1 MWRIRPGDM
10 MVSFD
15 QLVRRRRSIRK
26 YRPEMPPEAWIE
38 EMIACASMA
47 PSPSNSQPVRFV
59 RIVSAPMRDALQ
71 QAMTDGLQRLLTVWE
86 ERGLSKR
93 LKTRIKVYGRFADFM
108 FEAPA
113 LFAVGVAPHAGFA
126 GSLVEA
132 GLIEKDDRS
141 VADMDI
147 STGLSLKGFIL
158 KAQFLGL
165 GTCILTAPLVFVP
178 DAGKILGLEEIQL
191 RCFVSVGFPGEIPPA
206 VDRKTISEIYR
217 KI

>member
-1 MWRIRPGDM
+1 

-26 YRPEMPPEAWIE
+26 YRPDMPPEAWIE
-38 EMIACASMA
+38 EMIECAAMA

-59 RIVSAPMRDALQ
+59 RIVSAPIRSALQ
-71 QAMTDGLQRLLTVWE
+71 QAMAGGLQRLLTAWE

-93 LKTRIKVYGRFADFM
+93 LKTRIQVYGRFADFM

-141 VADMDI
+141 AADMDI

-158 KAQFLGL
+158 KAQSLGL
-165 GTCILTAPLVFVP
+165 GTCILTAPLVFMP

-191 RCFVSVGFPGEIPPA
+191 RCFVSAGFPGEIPPA
-206 VDRKTISEIYR
+206 VDRKKVSEIYW

>member
-1 MWRIRPGDM
+1 
-10 MVSFD
+10 
-15 QLVRRRRSIRK
+15 
-26 YRPEMPPEAWIE
+26 MPPEAWIE
-38 EMIACASMA
+38 EMIACAAMA

-59 RIVSAPMRDALQ
+59 RIVSASMRDALE
-71 QAMTDGLQRLLTVWE
+71 QAMADRLQRLLTVWE

-93 LKTRIKVYGRFADFM
+93 LKTRIKVYWRFADFM

-126 GSLVEA
+126 DSLVEA

-141 VADMDI
+141 AADMDI

-158 KAQFLGL
+158 KAQSLGL
-165 GTCILTAPLVFVP
+165 GTCILTAPLVFMP
-178 DAGKILGLEEIQL
+178 DAGKILGLEEIQI
-191 RCFVSVGFPGEIPPA
+191 RCFASVGFADENPPA
-206 VDRKTISEIYR
+206 VDRKKVSEIYW